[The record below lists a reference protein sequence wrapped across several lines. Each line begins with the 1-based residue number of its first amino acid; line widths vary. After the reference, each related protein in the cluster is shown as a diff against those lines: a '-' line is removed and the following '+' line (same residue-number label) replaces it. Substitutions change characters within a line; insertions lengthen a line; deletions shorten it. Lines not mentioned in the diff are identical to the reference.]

1 MQLEGKVAIVTG
13 GGRGI
18 GRAIVK
24 RFAHEGAR
32 VVVADFD
39 AEHGQATAAEFS
51 AQVRDSRDNTGAEVH
66 FIHTDTG
73 DRASVDA
80 MIQATLDH
88 YGRIDILVNNAG
100 LTGENGHFLD
110 VTQDTWDRV
119 IRVNQTGI
127 FNCGQAAARVMAKAG
142 SGIFINISSVNGSIP
157 QARCVA
163 YAAAKAAVENITK
176 SMAIDLAPYGI
187 RANAIGP
194 GPIQT
199 REPEDAPPRPND
211 KTLLF
216 RNGLT
221 AEIAAAAL
229 FLASD
234 ESSYITG
241 QTLLVDGGKLTNS
254 YAIYGVERPQP

>member
-1 MQLEGKVAIVTG
+1 MQLNGKIAVVTG

-24 RFAHEGAR
+24 RFAQAGAQ
-32 VVVADFD
+32 VVIAELD
-39 AEHGQATAAEFS
+39 AENGQATVADVIAAGGT
-51 AQVRDSRDNTGAEVH
+51 AH
-66 FIHTDTG
+66 FIATDTG

-80 MIQATLDH
+80 MVQATLTH
-88 YGRIDILVNNAG
+88 YGGLHILVNNAG

-110 VTQDTWDRV
+110 VTQETWDRV
-119 IRVNQTGI
+119 LRVNQSGI
-127 FNCGQAAARVMAKAG
+127 FYCGQAAARHMAQAG
-142 SGIFINISSVNGSIP
+142 GGVFINLSSVNGAVP

-163 YAAAKAAVENITK
+163 YAAAKAAVESITK

-187 RANAIGP
+187 RANAIAP

-199 REPEDAPPRPND
+199 HEPEDAPPRPND
-211 KTLLF
+211 KTLLN

-229 FLASD
+229 FLAAD

-241 QTLLVDGGKLTNS
+241 QTLVVDGGKLTNS
-254 YAIYGVERPQP
+254 YAIYGVARPQV

>member
-1 MQLEGKVAIVTG
+1 QSKAAG
-13 GGRGI
+13 G
-18 GRAIVK
+18 
-24 RFAHEGAR
+24 
-32 VVVADFD
+32 
-39 AEHGQATAAEFS
+39 
-51 AQVRDSRDNTGAEVH
+51 EVH
-66 FIHTDTG
+66 FIQTDTG

-80 MIQATLDH
+80 MIEATVAR
-88 YGRIDILVNNAG
+88 YGGIDILVNNAG
-100 LTGENGHFLD
+100 LTGANGHFLD
-110 VTQDTWDRV
+110 VPQETWDRV

-127 FNCGQAAARVMAKAG
+127 FNCGQAAARIMAQARR
-142 SGIFINISSVNGSIP
+142 GIFINISSVNGSVP
-157 QARCVA
+157 QAGCVA
-163 YAAAKAAVENITK
+163 YAAAKAAVESITK

-199 REPEDAPPRPND
+199 REPEDGPPLPNTQ
-211 KTLLF
+211 TLLY

-221 AEIAAAAL
+221 SEIAAVAL

-241 QTLLVDGGKLTNS
+241 QTILVDGGKLVNS

>member
-24 RFAHEGAR
+24 RFAQAGAR
-32 VVVADFD
+32 VVIAEFDPESGQHTADD
-39 AEHGQATAAEFS
+39 VIAASGQARHIT
-51 AQVRDSRDNTGAEVH
+51 
-66 FIHTDTG
+66 TDTG

-80 MIQATLDH
+80 MVEATLAQ
-88 YGRIDILVNNAG
+88 YGQIDILVNNAG

-110 VTQDTWDRV
+110 VTPEIWDRV
-119 IRVNQTGI
+119 VRVNQSGI
-127 FNCGQAAARVMAKAG
+127 FHCGQAAARIMAKAG
-142 SGIFINISSVNGSIP
+142 GGVFINISSVNGAVP

-163 YAAAKAAVENITK
+163 YAAAKAAVESITK

-187 RANAIGP
+187 RANAIAP

-199 REPEDAPPRPND
+199 REPEDAPPRPNA
-211 KTLLF
+211 KTLLN

-221 AEIAAAAL
+221 SEIAAAAL
-229 FLASD
+229 FLASE

-241 QTLLVDGGKLTNS
+241 QTLLVDGGKLMNS
-254 YAIYGVERPQP
+254 YAIYGVERPAP

>member
-1 MQLEGKVAIVTG
+1 MQLAGKVAIVTG

-32 VVVADFD
+32 VIVADYD
-39 AEHGQATAAEFS
+39 AEHGQATADEFS
-51 AQVRDSRDNTGAEVH
+51 AAGGEVH
-66 FIHTDTG
+66 FIQTDTG
-73 DRASVDA
+73 DRPSVDA
-80 MIQATLDH
+80 MIQAAVDRW
-88 YGRIDILVNNAG
+88 GRIDILVNNAG

-110 VTQDTWDRV
+110 VTQETWDRV

-127 FNCGQAAARVMAKAG
+127 FNCGQAAARVMAQAR
-142 SGIFINISSVNGSIP
+142 SGVFINISSVNGSIP

-211 KTLLF
+211 KTLLN

-221 AEIAAAAL
+221 AEIASAAL

-254 YAIYGVERPQP
+254 YAIYGVARPQP

>member
-1 MQLEGKVAIVTG
+1 MQLAGRVAIVTG

-24 RFAHEGAR
+24 RFAQAGAK
-32 VVVADFD
+32 VVVA
-39 AEHGQATAAEFS
+39 EVNRETGEATVNDVRAAGGI
-51 AQVRDSRDNTGAEVH
+51 AH
-66 FIHTDTG
+66 FVQTDTG
-73 DRASVDA
+73 DRAAVDA
-80 MIQATLDH
+80 MVQETVDTFGELH
-88 YGRIDILVNNAG
+88 ILVNNAG
-100 LTGENGHFLD
+100 LTGENGHFLE
-110 VTQDTWDRV
+110 VSQETWDRV
-119 IRVNQTGI
+119 IRVNQTGV
-127 FNCGQAAARVMAKAG
+127 FHCGQAAARVMAQAG
-142 SGIFINISSVNGSIP
+142 YGVFINLSSVNGEVP
-157 QARCVA
+157 QARCA
-163 YAAAKAAVENITK
+163 PYAASKAAVESITK

-187 RANAIGP
+187 RANAIAP

-199 REPEDAPPRPND
+199 HEPEDAPPRANQH
-211 KTLLF
+211 TLLN

-254 YAIYGVERPQP
+254 YAIYGVARPQP